1 VKDANS
7 VTLMVEGKIG
17 NNHGS
22 SDMVVDGKSYT
33 VGKSPPTQ
41 PNISINLEISGDQRT
56 RGVSGFEAG
65 IPMVIFR
72 FAVACLLAIFSARIF
87 T

>member
-1 VKDANS
+1 
-7 VTLMVEGKIG
+7 MIG

-33 VGKSPPTQ
+33 VGKSPTQ
-41 PNISINLEISGDQRT
+41 PNISINLGIAGDQRT
-56 RGVSGFEAG
+56 AGFEAG

-72 FAVACLLAIFSARIF
+72 FAVAC
-87 T
+87 